1 MVSPAG
7 DKSTGQVSG
16 ASTVSG
22 RARVTCTQKH
32 RKECE
37 SAHSSCHGRG
47 IGGGHA
53 SSGNARVRVA
63 AAFSELGGL
72 FSLILAMCS
81 APISHCVLC
90 KRCQEELGFESAMFS
105 CGGRYP
111 SQSSHMMTS
120 LPVC

>member
-1 MVSPAG
+1 MERNRRGARKFRERQSKSCCSILRAG
-7 DKSTGQVSG
+7 W
-16 ASTVSG
+16 TV
-22 RARVTCTQKH
+22 
-32 RKECE
+32 
-37 SAHSSCHGRG
+37 
-47 IGGGHA
+47 
-53 SSGNARVRVA
+53 
-63 AAFSELGGL
+63 F
-72 FSLILAMCS
+72 LILAMCS